1 MALALAF
8 LAADHDAARAEAP
21 TWRTWRKPVPDFIL
35 PALDGD
41 DAAFAGA
48 DDRIVLVHFFA
59 TWCLPCRA
67 ELPALQRFA
76 ARAGAARLKVLV
88 VSVAEPDSRVR
99 RLRDE
104 LALTLPILL
113 DRDRAVTKA
122 WQVAL
127 LPTSVVFGPGSS
139 TRFGVEADMAWD
151 QVDPDALIRAAT
163 PPRPEPGARSG
174 EPPPE
179 LQREEA
185 HSEGG

>member
-1 MALALAF
+1 MALLF
-8 LAADHDAARAEAP
+8 LAANCDAARAEAAE
-21 TWRTWRKPVPDFIL
+21 WAAWLKPVPDFIL

-41 DAAFAGA
+41 AVAYAGA
-48 DDRIVLVHFFA
+48 DDRAVLVHFFA
-59 TWCLPCRA
+59 TWCVPCRA

-76 ARAGAARLKVLV
+76 ARAEAARLKVLV

-127 LPTSVVFGPGSS
+127 LPTSVVLGPDRSARLGI
-139 TRFGVEADMAWD
+139 EADMSWD
-151 QVDPDALIRAAT
+151 QVDPDALVRAVTA
-163 PPRPEPGARSG
+163 PRPEPG
-174 EPPPE
+174 EPPPD
-179 LQREEA
+179 LPREQVN
-185 HSEGG
+185 SEGG